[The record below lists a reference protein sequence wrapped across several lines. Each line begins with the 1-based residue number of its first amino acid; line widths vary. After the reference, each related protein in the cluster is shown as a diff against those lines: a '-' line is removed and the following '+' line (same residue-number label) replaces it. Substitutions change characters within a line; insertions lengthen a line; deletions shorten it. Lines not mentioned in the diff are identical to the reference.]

1 MALLL
6 ERVAAR
12 PTGFLA
18 YACFALRK
26 EEEDPVARIR
36 EKATISFSLQVQN
49 RQVLVKYVINH
60 KNINKM

>member
-18 YACFALRK
+18 YACFALPK
-26 EEEDPVARIR
+26 EEEDPV
-36 EKATISFSLQVQN
+36 ATISFSLQVQN
-49 RQVLVKYVINH
+49 RLVLVKYVINH

>member
-6 ERVAAR
+6 DRVAAR

-26 EEEDPVARIR
+26 EEEDPIVRII
-36 EKATISFSLQVQN
+36 EKATISFSLQIQN
-49 RQVLVKYVINH
+49 RLALVKYVINH